1 MSRPSAMLTFIL
13 AAVSIASAQPSPALT
28 PPEAT
33 TPADAEPP
41 QPGSALPPVPN
52 LESRLRDLH
61 PSQPAA
67 YFLLAEEVAAE
78 ATRPEHKRLARTLYI
93 LAMALQPDPAL
104 ADITPSVCLGLAGLA
119 ATPEQARWL
128 RAMADSLTRR
138 DRLEPNW
145 SPPGPEVSPA
155 RAALDLAT
163 AIGLI
168 RAGEGDRAAP
178 LFEQPAVQALLEK
191 LEFTLNGSGM
201 TVTDLRRNLDLW
213 RHCPECFQHG
223 LNQRVISRP
232 NGFILCPTCGGNPGP
247 VLTRAQL
254 IGQLRFESLLLDG
267 VNRSWSAQAL
277 VDGGSP
283 LRDLEP
289 GELPGSFGVNP
300 ARAFWRDGDW
310 VTDPDAPPAPPPD
323 AEPALEDGAEESA
336 PDAAPIDAPEEQ
348 APPIDPDPAPG
359 DDPSDAPASD
369 PAPSRAG

>member
-1 MSRPSAMLTFIL
+1 MNRPLAALLFALAAASVVSAQTAPASTQPGAPSA
-13 AAVSIASAQPSPALT
+13 AG
-28 PPEAT
+28 
-33 TPADAEPP
+33 AEPS
-41 QPGSALPPVPN
+41 QPGAALPPVPD
-52 LESRLRDLH
+52 LVSRLRDLH

-78 ATRPEHKRLARTLYI
+78 ATKPEHKRLARTLYI
-93 LAMALQPDPAL
+93 LAMSLQPDPAA
-104 ADITPSVCLGLAGLA
+104 ADITPSVCLGLADLA
-119 ATPEQARWL
+119 VTPEEGRWL

-145 SPPGPEVSPA
+145 SPPGPEASPA

-168 RAGEGDRAAP
+168 RAGEGARAAP

-191 LEFTLNGSGM
+191 LEFTLNASGM
-201 TVTDLRRNLDLW
+201 TVTELRRNLDLW

-247 VLTRAQL
+247 VLTRDQL

-289 GELPGSFGVNP
+289 GELPGAFGVDP
-300 ARAFWRDGDW
+300 ARPFWRDGGW
-310 VTDPDAPPAPPPD
+310 VTDPAVSSRPPAN
-323 AEPALEDGAEESA
+323 AEPAPEDDSDTPEPE
-336 PDAAPIDAPEEQ
+336 AAPIDTPPEQ
-348 APPIDPDPAPG
+348 APAADPDPVPETPG
-359 DDPSDAPASD
+359 DPLSSD
-369 PAPSRAG
+369 PAPNRAG